1 MTAPSEANA
10 AQDDSSSLA
19 TLVWSWLPWIALVVS
34 MLFSLVVFLH
44 QRDIANEEARL
55 RFSFRAKEVS
65 GAVRERLATYESLLQ
80 AGTTFL
86 RTAPL
91 ADRNDWQRFV
101 AGLHV
106 QKKFPGIQ
114 GMGFARHIPASA
126 LQEHE
131 DNVRAA
137 GFPEYSVRPAGTRAE
152 YTSIIWLEPFDWRNQ
167 RAFGYDMFA
176 EPTRRAA
183 MERARDTGEPALTRK
198 VKLVQETSEAPQAGF
213 LIYLP
218 LYRYLESP
226 QQVAQ
231 RRDALMGYIY
241 APFRM
246 NDLMDGI
253 FGQSREDVDLEIFDG
268 DTASAD
274 SLMFDSDGSGHTL
287 GRLRGQTA
295 PAMFEQV
302 IDLDLY
308 GHRWRLHMAST
319 DVFEAGIDQSW
330 AWGFAAFCLV
340 VGLLVFQGLR
350 MSATTRGAA
359 LLLAERMTS
368 ELAEREAR
376 LRALFES
383 IHDAVIVAD
392 GKGTIESCNPAT
404 AAMFGTSQEALIG
417 SNVDSLMPA
426 AYRAAHH
433 CRMEQALASGRLSVP
448 GTARELSATRSDG
461 SEFPIEL
468 SLSLATSG
476 GERRF
481 VAVVRDIS
489 ERRRI
494 DEELRQHR
502 DSLQTMVLER
512 TADLVAAKVAAE
524 SANRAKTD
532 FLANISHELRTPM
545 HAILSF
551 ASLGRNRQADDE
563 GKTPPER
570 YFANIDSAAQRLMR
584 LLDNLLDLSRIEA
597 AGLTIKPA
605 PRRIA
610 PLIDE
615 VLEEIEPQAGRKGL
629 VLRSE
634 LAESGARVN
643 IDGLRIGQVLRNLLN
658 NALRFT
664 SSPGQIVI
672 VGRVVEGA
680 RMQIT
685 VRDSGVGIPPDELES
700 IFDKFVQSSRTHSG
714 AGGTGLGLAIC
725 REIVAAH
732 GGRIWA
738 ENNASGGASFHFTLP
753 LASAPATADE
763 VESCEAM

>member
-1 MTAPSEANA
+1 MTAPSEAIA

-19 TLVWSWLPWIALVVS
+19 TLVWGWLPWVALLVS

-44 QRDIANEEARL
+44 QRDIAEEEARL

-101 AGLHV
+101 AGLEV
-106 QKKFPGIQ
+106 QNKFPGIQ
-114 GMGFARHIPASA
+114 GMGFARYIPATA
-126 LQEHE
+126 LHEHQE
-131 DNVRAA
+131 NMRAA
-137 GFPEYSVRPAGTRAE
+137 GFSDYGVRPAGDRAE
-152 YTSIIWLEPFDWRNQ
+152 YTSIIWLEPFDWRNR
-167 RAFGYDMFA
+167 RAFGYDMFS

-198 VKLVQETSEAPQAGF
+198 AKLVQETNEAPQAGF

-226 QQVAQ
+226 QDVA
-231 RRDALMGYIY
+231 RRREALTGYVY

-246 NDLMDGI
+246 NDLMHGI
-253 FGQSREDVDLEIFDG
+253 FGERREDVDLEIYDG
-268 DTASAD
+268 DGASAD
-274 SLMFDSDGSGHTL
+274 DLMFDSDASGRTL
-287 GRLRGQTA
+287 GISHGRAA
-295 PAMFEQV
+295 PPMFEQV
-302 IDLDLY
+302 VDLELY
-308 GHRWRLHMAST
+308 GHRWRLHLAST
-319 DVFEAGIDQSW
+319 EVFEATVDRAW
-330 AWGFAAFCLV
+330 AWGLAAFCFV
-340 VGLLVFQGLR
+340 VGLLLFQGLR
-350 MSATTRGAA
+350 ASAHTRSKA
-359 LLLAERMTS
+359 LRLAGGMTS
-368 ELAEREAR
+368 KLAEREAR

-392 GKGTIESCNPAT
+392 GKGMIESCNPAA
-404 AAMFGTSQEALIG
+404 AAMFGKSQDALIG
-417 SNVDSLMPA
+417 SNVDGLMPA
-426 AYRAAHH
+426 VYRAAHH
-433 CRMEQALASGRLSVP
+433 GRMEQALANGHLSVP
-448 GTARELSATRSDG
+448 GVARELSAMRSDG

-468 SLSLATSG
+468 SLSLANSS

-532 FLANISHELRTPM
+532 FLANMSHELRTPM

-551 ASLGRNRQADDE
+551 ASLGRNRQADGE
-563 GKTPPER
+563 SKAPVER

-584 LLDNLLDLSRIEA
+584 LLDDLLDLSRMEA
-597 AGLTIKPA
+597 TGLTIMPG

-610 PLIDE
+610 PLIEE
-615 VLEEIEPQAGRKGL
+615 VLEEIEPQASRKRL
-629 VLRSE
+629 ALRSE
-634 LAESGARVN
+634 LAECGARVN

-658 NALRFT
+658 NALRFS
-664 SSPGQIVI
+664 SSPGEIVI

-680 RMQIT
+680 MLQIT

-700 IFDKFVQSSRTHSG
+700 IFAKFVQSSRTHSG

-738 ENNASGGASFHFTLP
+738 ENNAYGGASLHFTLP
-753 LASAPATADE
+753 LANAPATDE
-763 VESCEAM
+763 ELETCEAM